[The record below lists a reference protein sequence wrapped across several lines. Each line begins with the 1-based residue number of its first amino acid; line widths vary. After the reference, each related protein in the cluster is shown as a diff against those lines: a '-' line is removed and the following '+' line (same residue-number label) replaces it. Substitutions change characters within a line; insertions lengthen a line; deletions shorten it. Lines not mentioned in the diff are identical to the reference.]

1 MYRFF
6 YFRVAADCVC
16 DFFTWKF
23 VKTQYRWKLISRK
36 LLQNCN
42 YYIVPKDMKQNY
54 TQDVVIMKEIRH
66 ALSARLTVMMILFTT
81 QIISLATT
89 CSFYIFFDVIDTWI
103 RRISQQRNNLNLVV
117 RIAEIKVIFCPLKD
131 DSLIKPK

>member
-6 YFRVAADCVC
+6 YFRVAADCVW

-54 TQDVVIMKEIRH
+54 TQDVVIMKEMRH

-81 QIISLATT
+81 QIISLVTPY
-89 CSFYIFFDVIDTWI
+89 SFYIFFDVIDTWI
-103 RRISQQRNNLNLVV
+103 RRISQQWNNLNLVV
-117 RIAEIKVIFCPLKD
+117 RIAEIKDIFCPIKD
-131 DSLIKPK
+131 DSLIKLK